1 MIASPRAQVVHSM
14 PGRLRLRFARGEAE
28 PRSVEA
34 LLERVRRQPGVRSA
48 RFNPG
53 SGSIVVEYDPSMLPP
68 AALLRDLPVAPPEA
82 PTPSRSPAGT
92 SAADILA
99 HGWWEANAVLA
110 RISGGRADLRL
121 LVPLALALLAVRE
134 LIRQGELQSAPWH
147 ALLWYSYNVFYH
159 FYGDLLHQQP
169 EGMGRG

>member
-1 MIASPRAQVVHSM
+1 M
-14 PGRLRLRFARGEAE
+14 
-28 PRSVEA
+28 
-34 LLERVRRQPGVRSA
+34 
-48 RFNPG
+48 
-53 SGSIVVEYDPSMLPP
+53 
-68 AALLRDLPVAPPEA
+68 
-82 PTPSRSPAGT
+82 
-92 SAADILA
+92 
-99 HGWWEANAVLA
+99 LA

-121 LVPLALALLAVRE
+121 LVPLAFALLAVRE